1 MEAVTLEVLEAWAQH
16 EMRERSA
23 NAEVG
28 RSHLV
33 GCCVVAEF
41 YKRVR
46 GAFYPV
52 VLYDAAT
59 VRTAAVGGEK
69 VTLYHDARVKAV
81 QMAMDRG
88 RRYHPIAAAALLA
101 AIARVK
107 ASQAS

>member
-1 MEAVTLEVLEAWAQH
+1 MEAVTLEELEAWAQH
-16 EMRERSA
+16 EMRERGA

-28 RSHLV
+28 RSQLV
-33 GCCVVAEF
+33 DCCVVAEF

-59 VRTAAVGGEK
+59 VRTASVGGERL
-69 VTLYHDARVKAV
+69 TLYHDARVKAV
-81 QMAMDRG
+81 QMTVDRG
-88 RRYHPIAAAALLA
+88 RRYRPIAAMELLA

-107 ASQAS
+107 ANPSP